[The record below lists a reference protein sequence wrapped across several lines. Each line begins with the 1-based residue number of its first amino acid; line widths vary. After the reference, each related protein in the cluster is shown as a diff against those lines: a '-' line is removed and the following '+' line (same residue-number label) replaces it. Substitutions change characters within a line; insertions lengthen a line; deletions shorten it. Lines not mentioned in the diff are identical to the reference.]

1 MTNSRSIGQNL
12 VNVHDLI
19 AEAAVKVNRTVADI
33 ELCAVSKMFP
43 TEPIRLA
50 LSEGQRIFGE
60 NRVQE
65 AEEKWPALKAEFPNA
80 ELHLIGPLQTNKVR
94 KAASLFDVIQTLD
107 RPNLAIALAKEFAL
121 TGRNLPCYVQ
131 VNTGNE
137 PQKAGIS
144 PVETEA
150 FVQKCR
156 GKHGLDIVG
165 LMCIPPQ
172 HEEPAP
178 HFALLHDMAAKMGLY
193 RLSMGMSADYPV
205 AVEFGATIVRVGS
218 AIFGARDAVK
228 TVVG

>member
-1 MTNSRSIGQNL
+1 MTNNRSIGQSL
-12 VNVHDLI
+12 INVHDLI
-19 AEAAVKVNRTVADI
+19 GKSAFKVNRTVANID
-33 ELCAVSKMFP
+33 LCAVSKMFSA
-43 TEPIRLA
+43 EPIRLA
-50 LSEGQRIFGE
+50 LLEGQRIFGE

-65 AEEKWPALKAEFPNA
+65 AEEKWPALKAEFPDV

-107 RPNLAIALAKEFAL
+107 RPTLAAALAKEFAL
-121 TGRNLPCYVQ
+121 SGRRLPCYVQ
-131 VNTGNE
+131 VNTGGE

-150 FVQKCR
+150 FVIKCR
-156 GKHGLDIVG
+156 EHHELNIVG

-178 HFALLHDMAAKMGLY
+178 HFALLHDLAAKMGLE

-218 AIFGARDAVK
+218 AIFGARDPKKVAVD
-228 TVVG
+228 